1 MHRSIWTLSLA
12 FATLLS
18 AGAAYAAGPLAVDLN
33 GTRRVML
40 HGTAANIFIADPA
53 VADVN
58 MIDAHS
64 LIVVGKGYGVTS
76 ILVTDHAG
84 HTLFDGSVAVLG
96 SEAGRVTVYRAGTA
110 QDYHCSSRCETINS
124 VAASAPVAV
133 NGGGP
138 TASGNGSGG
147 GENAPMNIGPPVT
160 VTQAG
165 GLHP

>member
-40 HGTAANIFIADPA
+40 HGTVANVFVADPS

-58 MIDAHS
+58 MIDTHS
-64 LIVVGKGYGVTS
+64 VIVIGKGYGVTS

-84 HTLFDGSVAVLG
+84 HTLYDGAIAVLG
-96 SEAGRVTVYRAGTA
+96 SEAGRVTVYRGGAA
-110 QDYHCSSRCETINS
+110 QDYHCSTRCETMN
-124 VAASAPVAV
+124 AAAAAAPVNA
-133 NGGGP
+133 GGS
-138 TASGNGSGG
+138 TASGGGSGG
-147 GENAPMNIGPPVT
+147 GDNTPMNIGPPVT

-165 GLHP
+165 GIHP